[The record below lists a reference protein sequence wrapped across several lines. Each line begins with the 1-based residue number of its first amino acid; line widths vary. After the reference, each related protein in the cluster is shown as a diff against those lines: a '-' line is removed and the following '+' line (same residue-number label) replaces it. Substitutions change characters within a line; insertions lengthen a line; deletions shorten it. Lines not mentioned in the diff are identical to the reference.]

1 MSDIAGMTK
10 QEIPHRGRLAG
21 IDFGTVRIG
30 VAVTDPDRVLAS
42 PLENYTRRGREADAQ
57 YFRRLVAEERIMGFV
72 VGLPVHTSGEES
84 RISREAREFG
94 RWLQELTGLPVE
106 FYDERYSSAQA
117 EAFLLDAELT
127 KKKRKRRLD
136 MVAAQLLLAAYL
148 DATRRGEPG
157 PLDDG
162 VTQG

>member
-1 MSDIAGMTK
+1 MTN
-10 QEIPHRGRLAG
+10 QELPDRGRLAG

-42 PLENYTRRGREADAQ
+42 PLDNYTRRGREADAQ
-57 YFRRLVAEERIMGFV
+57 YFRRLVAEERIAGFV
-72 VGLPVHTSGEES
+72 VGLPVHSSGEES

-94 RWLQELTGLPVE
+94 RWLQEITDRPVT

-117 EAFLLDAELT
+117 DAFLLDAELS
-127 KKKRKRRLD
+127 KKKRRRRLD

-148 DATRRGEPG
+148 EASHRGAPG
-157 PLDDG
+157 PLDDRG
-162 VTQG
+162 